1 MLSKIYNFR
10 FFSPKY
16 KRQYTK
22 NDRYSIVCVI
32 MPVSGTNEVNRMK
45 PITTTIEDK
54 KCPPAII
61 PELTRL
67 LSNGLLFLIE
77 YRTATVHPCDGFIP
91 WRSPKR
97 ITPSVFLK
105 AQAMYLHIISSD
117 QFKSLFLI
125 MIYTVAS

>member
-1 MLSKIYNFR
+1 
-10 FFSPKY
+10 
-16 KRQYTK
+16 
-22 NDRYSIVCVI
+22 
-32 MPVSGTNEVNRMK
+32 MK

-97 ITPSVFLK
+97 ITPKSIPKGSGNVFT
-105 AQAMYLHIISSD
+105 YNIE
-117 QFKSLFLI
+117 
-125 MIYTVAS
+125 